1 MANRDLY
8 PQDFISVL
16 AIDLYHKKAPNNV
29 AVFERTRSGDFIGTP
44 VMFID
49 GQKKIETNLPS
60 RLKK

>member
-1 MANRDLY
+1 M
-8 PQDFISVL
+8 L

-60 RLKK
+60 QN